1 MKTTYLK
8 SRFSQIDLA
17 IQKAKTSSSGDAELQ
32 AFLASYLVVMIS
44 GCYEDCV
51 EHLVAERA
59 AKAGDKE
66 VEAFVRDCVDKQFR
80 NPKFDAI
87 KDLIGQYSPAY
98 KQSLDKKVND
108 KARAAI
114 GSIVTHRNSIA
125 HGKNASVTLGDVEQF
140 HQNSAPIFEALED
153 ILG

>member
-17 IQKAKTSSSGDAELQ
+17 IHKAKTSASGDVELE

-51 EHLVAERA
+51 EHLIAKRA

-66 VEAFVRDCVDKQFR
+66 VEAFVRISVDKMFR
-80 NPKFDAI
+80 NPKFEAI
-87 KDLIGQYSPAY
+87 RDLVGLYSASY
-98 KQSLDKKVND
+98 KQSLEKKVDD
-108 KARAAI
+108 KARTAI
-114 GSIVTHRNSIA
+114 GSIVTHKNSIA
-125 HGKNASVTLGDVEQF
+125 HGKNAIVTLGDVELY
-140 HQNSAPIFEALED
+140 HHNSAPIFEALED